1 MARIRGE
8 QAVEPHEMGSRPR
21 HQRGETGDE
30 VERLEQAAL
39 GILPP
44 AAFVHPWTAEL
55 GGAVTK
61 GMLQLVDHQSV
72 AVAAETLQG
81 NGGARHIAA

>member
-1 MARIRGE
+1 
-8 QAVEPHEMGSRPR
+8 MGSRPR

-30 VERLEQAAL
+30 VERLEQD
-39 GILPP
+39 
-44 AAFVHPWTAEL
+44 V